1 MLGARLRRH
10 RRPARWSPP
19 ATRSAWPC
27 VALAWVLAQPG
38 VTSAIIGAKRPEQ
51 LAENLAAIELELTA
65 QDLAELDAA
74 SALPVEYP
82 AWIQTDHTARFPQTA

>member
-1 MLGARLRRH
+1 MAR
-10 RRPARWSPP
+10 
-19 ATRSAWPC
+19 

-51 LAENLAAIELELTA
+51 LAGNLAAIELELTA

-82 AWIQTDHTARFPQTA
+82 AWIQTDRTARFPQTA